1 MPKTQIVLGTTS
13 MELTREP
20 VANNVTELIPKDQIA
35 SVIPVSFIKKP
46 SHATLFYSGISSPA
60 SIGDTIMGVT
70 SGATGVIASFIGVS
84 GFNLVDV
91 VGQFEKDEP
100 LTLNGSFSWS
110 GTAAATGP
118 FVGVSGT
125 TSGSGTGA
133 TFNVSD
139 ASGSGTYDTV
149 IVNAAGSGYEVGD
162 TITIL
167 GTDLGGATPLNDL
180 VITITG
186 DTATATKDSEP
197 TSFDGEW
204 IYPYPTMTIIEI
216 LATGDRKFNIELQD
230 VSNQA
235 TWNQGTLASLN
246 AAIAAINAWLP

>member
-1 MPKTQIVLGTTS
+1 MPKTQIVLGATA
-13 MELTREP
+13 MEITREP
-20 VANNVTELIPKDQIA
+20 IADNVTELIPKGQIA
-35 SVIPVSFIKKP
+35 SVIPLSFIKKP
-46 SHATLFYSGISSPA
+46 SHATLFYSGISSGA

-70 SGATGVIASFIGVS
+70 SGATGVIAGFIGTS

-100 LTLNGSFSWS
+100 LTINGSFSWA

-118 FVGVSGT
+118 FNGVSGT

-133 TFNVSD
+133 TFDVSD

-149 IVNAAGSGYEVGD
+149 TVDTPGSGYQVGD

-167 GTDLGGATPLNDL
+167 GTDLGGATPANDL

-186 DTATATKDSEP
+186 DTATASKDSEP
-197 TSFDGEW
+197 TEADNFW
-204 IYPYPTMTIIEI
+204 KYRYPTITQININQYDEEV
-216 LATGDRKFNIELQD
+216 FNIDLQD
-230 VSNQA
+230 VSNQP
-235 TWNQGTLASLN
+235 TWSTGDLAGIN
-246 AAIAAINAWLP
+246 AAVAAINAWLP